1 MVEELV
7 PSPIKSQASNVTC
20 ILSGP
25 PQVTCTGIIVHAH
38 LVTAFAM
45 IATFLPLPLPCS
57 FLEAWATSCKSF
69 IGTNHNTLCLSVM
82 SHSEAEL
89 GSTLWSR
96 GRMKSATVLATRN
109 VPKESS

>member
-45 IATFLPLPLPCS
+45 IATFLPLPLPC
-57 FLEAWATSCKSF
+57 FFWKRGQPPAKVLLGPTTTPYVCQSCPIQKRS
-69 IGTNHNTLCLSVM
+69 
-82 SHSEAEL
+82 
-89 GSTLWSR
+89 
-96 GRMKSATVLATRN
+96 
-109 VPKESS
+109 